1 MTATSTDLSK
11 YASEHWQDFSDLW
24 RFKTI
29 AAQHLGIKATSDWL
43 AKTFQ
48 QLGAQKVEVWNDQ
61 GGNPV
66 IYAEFAGNSEKTV
79 LFYNHYDTQPA
90 DPVDQ
95 WDSDPF
101 EPTVR
106 DGKIFVR
113 GAEDDKGELL
123 FRLVL
128 LKYYQEHGGLPVN
141 AKFYVEGEEEIGS
154 SHVVKYTQA
163 HRDQLAADAVIWE
176 GGAKNAAGQL
186 SITGGLRGIA
196 CLKLSVSTAKT
207 DLHSSLASYA
217 ESAPWRLVKALTSL
231 RDDND
236 NHIKVTGIYD
246 DVEPLTAEER
256 SLIDKLNFDSQT
268 IIQNAG
274 LTRPLLSKQPL
285 IDLANEPTINIEGIT
300 AGYQDE
306 GVKTVT
312 PRFASAKLD
321 FRLAPS
327 QDPTR
332 ITGLVQRQL
341 EQNSFPDVKAE
352 YLVGQPGFRSDV
364 NHPFVQLVCD
374 TAAEVYGQNGYEYVL
389 NSYGAGPAY
398 AFGRLLKLPVLS
410 IGLGYAGAN
419 VHGANE
425 NIRLSDAYQALQHL
439 DLVLRRFAEK

>member
-1 MTATSTDLSK
+1 MTATLTDLSK

-29 AAQHLGIKATSDWL
+29 AAQHLGIQETIDWL
-43 AKTFQ
+43 AKTFK
-48 QLGAQKVEVWNDQ
+48 QLGAKTVEVWNDQ

-66 IYAEFAGNSEKTV
+66 IYAEFAGNSDKTV

-101 EPTVR
+101 EPSVR

-163 HRDQLAADAVIWE
+163 HRDQLTADAVIWE

-196 CLKLSVSTAKT
+196 CLKLSVSSAKT

-217 ESAPWRLVKALTSL
+217 ESAPWRLVKALNSL
-231 RDDND
+231 RDDDD
-236 NHIKVTGIYD
+236 NHIKVAGIYD
-246 DVEPLTAEER
+246 DVTPLTDEER
-256 SLIDKLNFDSQT
+256 SLIGKLNFDPQT
-268 IIQNAG
+268 IIQNAR

-312 PRFASAKLD
+312 PRYASAKLD

-332 ITGLVQRQL
+332 ITGLVQKQL
-341 EQNSFPDVKAE
+341 EQNGFSDVKAE

-364 NHPFVQLVCD
+364 NHPFIKLVCD
-374 TAAEVYGQNGYEYVL
+374 TAAEVYGENGYEYVL

-410 IGLGYAGAN
+410 IGLGYAGAH

-425 NIRLSDAYQALQHL
+425 NIRLNDAYQALQHL
-439 DLVLRRFAEK
+439 DLVLSRFAE

>member
-1 MTATSTDLSK
+1 MTEEANALKK
-11 YASEHWQDFSDLW
+11 YADERWQDFSDLW

-29 AAQHLGIKATSDWL
+29 AAQHLGIKETSDWL
-43 AKTFQ
+43 LQTFK
-48 QLGAQKVEVWNDQ
+48 QLGAKKVELWTDQ

-66 IYAEFAGNSEKTV
+66 VFAEFTGNSDQTV

-95 WDSDPF
+95 WDSDSF

-196 CLKLSVSTAKT
+196 CLKLSVATANA

-217 ESAPWRLVKALTSL
+217 ESAPWRLVKALNSL
-231 RDDND
+231 RSDSN
-236 NHIKVTGIYD
+236 NHIRVEGIYD
-246 DVEPLTAEER
+246 DVTPLTDEEQKLVAKL
-256 SLIDKLNFDSQT
+256 SFDPQLISK
-268 IIQNAG
+268 NAG
-274 LTRPLLSKQPL
+274 LTRPLLSQQPL
-285 IDLANEPTINIEGIT
+285 VDLANEPTINIEGIT
-300 AGYQDE
+300 AGYQEE

-312 PRFASAKLD
+312 PRYASAKLD

-332 ITGLVQRQL
+332 VRGLVQKQL
-341 EQNSFPDVKAE
+341 AANGFPDIKVE

-364 NHPFVQLVCD
+364 NHPFVKLVCD
-374 TAAEVYGQNGYEYVL
+374 TAQEVYVKDGYEYVL

-410 IGLGYAGAN
+410 IGLGYAGAH

-425 NIRLSDAYQALQHL
+425 NIRLADAYQALEHL
-439 DLVLRRFAEK
+439 DLVLHRFA

>member
-66 IYAEFAGNSEKTV
+66 IYAEFDGNSEKTV

-217 ESAPWRLVKALTSL
+217 ESAPWRLVKVLNSL

-332 ITGLVQRQL
+332 ITDLVQRQL

-352 YLVGQPGFRSDV
+352 YLVGQPGFRSNV
-364 NHPFVQLVCD
+364 NHPFVLF
-374 TAAEVYGQNGYEYVL
+374 
-389 NSYGAGPAY
+389 NSCVTP
-398 AFGRLLKLPVLS
+398 LPR
-410 IGLGYAGAN
+410 YTDKMATN
-419 VHGANE
+419 M
-425 NIRLSDAYQALQHL
+425 Y
-439 DLVLRRFAEK
+439 

>member
-1 MTATSTDLSK
+1 MTEEANALKK
-11 YASEHWQDFSDLW
+11 YADEHWQDFSDLW

-29 AAQHLGIKATSDWL
+29 AAQHLGIKETSDWL
-43 AKTFQ
+43 LQTFK
-48 QLGAQKVEVWNDQ
+48 QLGAKKVELWTDQ

-66 IYAEFAGNSEKTV
+66 VFAEFTGNSDQTV

-196 CLKLSVSTAKT
+196 CLKLSVATANA

-217 ESAPWRLVKALTSL
+217 ESAPWRLVKALNSL
-231 RDDND
+231 RSDSN
-236 NHIKVTGIYD
+236 NHIRVEGIYD
-246 DVEPLTAEER
+246 DVTPLTDEEQKLVAKL
-256 SLIDKLNFDSQT
+256 SFDPQLISK
-268 IIQNAG
+268 NAG
-274 LTRPLLSKQPL
+274 LTRPLLSQQPL
-285 IDLANEPTINIEGIT
+285 VDLANEPTINIEGIT
-300 AGYQDE
+300 AGYQEE

-312 PRFASAKLD
+312 PRYASAKLD

-332 ITGLVQRQL
+332 VRGLVQKQL
-341 EQNSFPDVKAE
+341 AANGFPDIKVE

-364 NHPFVQLVCD
+364 NHPFVKLVCD
-374 TAAEVYGQNGYEYVL
+374 TAQEVYVKDGYEYVL

-410 IGLGYAGAN
+410 IGLGYAGAH

-425 NIRLSDAYQALQHL
+425 NIRLADAYQALEHL
-439 DLVLRRFAEK
+439 DLVLHRFA

>member
-1 MTATSTDLSK
+1 MTEEANALKK
-11 YASEHWQDFSDLW
+11 YADERWQDFSDLW

-29 AAQHLGIKATSDWL
+29 AAQHLGIKETSDWL
-43 AKTFQ
+43 LQTFK
-48 QLGAQKVEVWNDQ
+48 QLGAKKVELWTDQ

-66 IYAEFAGNSEKTV
+66 VFAEFTGNSDQTV

-95 WDSDPF
+95 WDSDSF

-196 CLKLSVSTAKT
+196 CLKLSVATANA

-217 ESAPWRLVKALTSL
+217 ESAPWRLVKALNSL
-231 RDDND
+231 RSDSN
-236 NHIKVTGIYD
+236 NHIRVEGIYD
-246 DVEPLTAEER
+246 DVTPLTDEEQKLVAKL
-256 SLIDKLNFDSQT
+256 SFDPQLISK
-268 IIQNAG
+268 NAG
-274 LTRPLLSKQPL
+274 LTRPLLSQQPL
-285 IDLANEPTINIEGIT
+285 VDLANEPTINIEGIT
-300 AGYQDE
+300 AGYQEE

-312 PRFASAKLD
+312 PRYASAKLD

-332 ITGLVQRQL
+332 VRGLVQKQL
-341 EQNSFPDVKAE
+341 AANGFPDIKVE

-364 NHPFVQLVCD
+364 NHPFVKLVCD
-374 TAAEVYGQNGYEYVL
+374 TAQEVYVKDGYEYVL
-389 NSYGAGPAY
+389 RKST
-398 AFGRLLKLPVLS
+398 
-410 IGLGYAGAN
+410 
-419 VHGANE
+419 
-425 NIRLSDAYQALQHL
+425 
-439 DLVLRRFAEK
+439 

>member
-1 MTATSTDLSK
+1 MTATLTDLSK

-29 AAQHLGIKATSDWL
+29 AAQHLGIQETIDWL
-43 AKTFQ
+43 AKTFK
-48 QLGAQKVEVWNDQ
+48 QLGAKTVEVWNDQ

-66 IYAEFAGNSEKTV
+66 IYAEFAGNSDKTV
-79 LFYNHYDTQPA
+79 LLYNHYDTQPA

-101 EPTVR
+101 EPSVR

-163 HRDQLAADAVIWE
+163 HRDQLTADAVIWE

-196 CLKLSVSTAKT
+196 CLKLSVSSAKT

-217 ESAPWRLVKALTSL
+217 ESAPWRLVKALNSL
-231 RDDND
+231 RDDDD
-236 NHIKVTGIYD
+236 NHIKVAGIYD
-246 DVEPLTAEER
+246 DVTPLTDEER
-256 SLIDKLNFDSQT
+256 SLIGKLNFDPQT

-312 PRFASAKLD
+312 PRYASAKLD

-332 ITGLVQRQL
+332 ITGLVQKQL
-341 EQNSFPDVKAE
+341 EQNGFSDVKAE

-364 NHPFVQLVCD
+364 NHPFIKLVCD
-374 TAAEVYGQNGYEYVL
+374 TAAEVYGENGYEYVL

-425 NIRLSDAYQALQHL
+425 NIRLNDAYQALQHL
-439 DLVLRRFAEK
+439 DLVLSRFAE